1 MKTFVKVGVTLG
13 DPNGIGPEIILKT
26 FSDLNYVND
35 AVIIIY
41 SPVEILDYY
50 LKILEIKMSYNILN
64 SWPITTFT
72 FYNS

>member
-26 FSDLNYVND
+26 FSDLNHVND
-35 AVIIIY
+35 SVIIIY

-50 LKILEIKMSYNILN
+50 LKILEIKMSFNVLN
-64 SWPITTFT
+64 S
-72 FYNS
+72 S